1 MRCISKG
8 LREDCLREIPDIGDY
23 TNNEFDRE
31 HNSNIRPDA
40 SQMVLRISCTR
51 LSQRCGL

>member
-8 LREDCLREIPDIGDY
+8 LREDCLSEIPDIGDY

-31 HNSNIRPDA
+31 HYSNNRPDA
-40 SQMVLRISCTR
+40 SQWL
-51 LSQRCGL
+51 LEYHAHD